1 MGKTIYTLNNI
12 HAQVIVPSAFRI
24 FAVDKRKE
32 VIAATNFIN
41 AGYFTYLEGG
51 KTYPVGNLV
60 INGKIIS
67 NAATNPDWINVAKKN
82 LTTLI
87 VYEDNTVEMR
97 RIADISDI
105 PNVKYAISGI
115 PILKEG
121 YSVKKE
127 KVLEEGYFGSE
138 LYDTWHNFIGIRGTK
153 IVVVGAK
160 CNYTQMPYL
169 MEVLGIANAMKLD
182 GGGSFIMKSG
192 SFVTKTSENRQ
203 IHNII
208 TW

>member
-1 MGKTIYTLNNI
+1 MGKTIYTLDNV
-12 HAQVIVPSAFRI
+12 HAQVIVPSAFGI
-24 FAVDKRKE
+24 KVVDKRKE
-32 VIAATNFIN
+32 VIADKNFIN
-41 AGYFTYLEGG
+41 AGYFTFLTGG
-51 KTYPVGNLV
+51 HSYPVGNLV
-60 INGKIIS
+60 IDGEVIS
-67 NAATNPDWINVAKKN
+67 NAATNPDWINVSQKY

-87 VYEDNTVEMR
+87 VYKDNTIEMKR
-97 RIADISDI
+97 VSDISAI

-115 PILKEG
+115 PILKDG

-160 CNYTQMPYL
+160 CNHTQMPYL
-169 MEVLGIANAMKLD
+169 MEVLGITNAIKLD

-192 SFVTKTSENRQ
+192 SFVTKTKENRQ